1 MDDLG
6 SNLKLQRKVLMMKII
21 SETIKESRTK
31 KNWTQEKL
39 ARELGITQAYFSK
52 LESST
57 VPPSDSLCV
66 KIAEKLG
73 LNKKAFLLQAY
84 KQRNSGEISKYL
96 FSTHDHYPK
105 NIPEGVKEFLKVYET
120 LDDADRNKMED
131 LLSFMTEYANREKSV
146 C

>member
-1 MDDLG
+1 
-6 SNLKLQRKVLMMKII
+6 MKII

-39 ARELGITQAYFSK
+39 ARELDITQAYFSK

-57 VPPSDSLCV
+57 VPPSDSLCI

-84 KQRNSGEISKYL
+84 KQRNSAKISKYL
-96 FSTHDHYPK
+96 FSFPLEKIPK
-105 NIPEGVKEFLKVYET
+105 EVKEFLIIYET
-120 LDDADRNKMED
+120 LDNINKNKMKD
-131 LLSFMTEYANREKSV
+131 ILSFITECANKHV
-146 C
+146 YF